1 MTKLFTEYDEKEK
14 YWTTKSDWQNFRKQ
28 NQPVIQKMEPIQP
41 KELVY
46 IKLIQSKKEDGMP
59 LNTLYVRRDGNNV
72 NDKQYADL
80 FTLKSA
86 QEYVERHPESVS
98 QDGQYTFRYEI
109 ESLRPY

>member
-1 MTKLFTEYDEKEK
+1 MTKLFTEYDEEEK

-28 NQPVIQKMEPIQP
+28 NQPVIQKIEPIKP
-41 KELVY
+41 EELVY
-46 IKLIQSKKEDGMP
+46 VKMIQSKTEDGLP
-59 LNTLYVRRDGNNV
+59 LNTRYVRRDGNNV

-86 QEYVERHPESVS
+86 REYIERHPESVS

>member
-1 MTKLFTEYDEKEK
+1 MTRLFTEYDEEEK
-14 YWTTKSDWQNFRKQ
+14 YWTTKSDWHNYYQQNKPKIQ
-28 NQPVIQKMEPIQP
+28 TMQPIKPE
-41 KELVY
+41 ELVY
-46 IKLIQSKKEDGMP
+46 VKMIQSKKEDGVP

-86 QEYVERHPESVS
+86 QEYIKRHPESVS

-109 ESLRPY
+109 ESLRHY

>member
-1 MTKLFTEYDEKEK
+1 MTNLFTEYDEEDK

-28 NQPVIQKMEPIQP
+28 NQPIVQKVEPIKP
-41 KELVY
+41 EELVY
-46 IKLIQSKKEDGMP
+46 IKLIQSKTENSIP
-59 LNTLYVRRDGNNV
+59 LNTRYVRRDGNNV
-72 NDKQYADL
+72 NDKKYADL

-86 QEYVERHPESVS
+86 REYVERHPESVS